1 MSVDNLTTTAK
12 LMYTERVF
20 DNLSSALKLNCTNTS
35 VYNDLT
41 NEIQKNCKVNNV
53 EGVNYLYSPY
63 SRGGCFK
70 KSMNIKENFCST
82 CNGDMKGGCFTCVK
96 GKTSLN
102 AHYNIIVVNLPK
114 LYKKYKLSKMKK
126 SVNNRKKRGGDLF
139 DANSS
144 IKMDH
149 ITNTNHLHFD
159 KYTPYQPFDINSQI
173 SLLG

>member
-12 LMYTERVF
+12 LMYTERIF

-63 SRGGCFK
+63 SRGGGFK

-82 CNGDMKGGCFTCVK
+82 CNGNMKGGCFTCVK

-126 SVNNRKKRGGDLF
+126 SVNNRKKKGGDIF

-149 ITNTNHLHFD
+149 ITNTNHLDFD